1 MHRIRNV
8 VAAAGGVAL
17 LAAASAAPAADIDPP
32 LPLTVKQRLIELTA
46 APTTASRGRCVNGEA
61 MRALIS
67 AAPAYADE
75 IALFATRR
83 LRERAP
89 RADEDCSCLIDLTR
103 AIGGAMPE
111 RSASFSRLV
120 AEQAPACG
128 GVIIRGIDDSPGGSG
143 GIAMEGR
150 PVGGGAVAR
159 SACATSRAC
168 ATPLLRPRSDLIG
181 PTRLGGD
188 S

>member
-1 MHRIRNV
+1 MHPIRSV
-8 VAAAGGVAL
+8 LTVAGGVAL
-17 LAAASAAPAADIDPP
+17 LAVSFTAAAADVDPP

-46 APTTASRGRCVNGEA
+46 EPTTTRGRCVNGEA

-83 LRERAP
+83 LQARAP
-89 RADEDCSCLIDLTR
+89 RADEDCSCLIELAR
-103 AIGGAMPE
+103 AIGSAMPD
-111 RSASFSRLV
+111 RSGPLSRLV
-120 AEQAPACG
+120 AEQAPSCG
-128 GVIIRGIDDSPGGSG
+128 GLIIRGIDGSQAG
-143 GIAMEGR
+143 AAGVVVEGR
-150 PVGGGAVAR
+150 PANGGVVAR
-159 SACATSRAC
+159 NSCATPRTC
-168 ATPLLRPRSDLIG
+168 ATPLLRPHSDLIG

>member
-1 MHRIRNV
+1 MHRFRNV
-8 VAAAGGVAL
+8 LVAAGGVAL
-17 LAAASAAPAADIDPP
+17 LAASFAAPAADVDPP
-32 LPLTVKQRLIELTA
+32 LPLTVKQRLIELTE

-75 IALFATRR
+75 IAVFATRR
-83 LRERAP
+83 LQERAP
-89 RADEDCSCLIDLTR
+89 RADEDCSCLIELTK
-103 AIGGAMPE
+103 AIGSAMPE
-111 RSASFSRLV
+111 RAASFSRLV
-120 AEQAPACG
+120 AGQAPACG
-128 GVIIRGIDDSPGGSG
+128 GLLIRGIDDSQAGNG
-143 GIAMEGR
+143 AMVMEGR
-150 PVGGGAVAR
+150 PAGGGAVAR
-159 SACATSRAC
+159 SACVASRAC